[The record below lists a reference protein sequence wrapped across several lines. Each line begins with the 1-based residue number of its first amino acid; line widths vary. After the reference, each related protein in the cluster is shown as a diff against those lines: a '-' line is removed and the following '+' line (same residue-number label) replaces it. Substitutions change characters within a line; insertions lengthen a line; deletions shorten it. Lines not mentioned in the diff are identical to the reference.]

1 MKKWLKK
8 LLIKDYESTGKP
20 EVRTRYGVTAG
31 VFGICSN
38 AVICALKLVVG
49 FLSGS
54 VTVIAD
60 AVNNL
65 SDAGSSAVTVAGFK
79 LASRPADR
87 EHPYGHARYEY
98 IGALVVAVIILIVGV
113 LLCKSSV
120 EKIVTPEEVSVDVWT
135 YVVLAA
141 SIVMKL
147 VQMWLYLDFAK
158 SISSG
163 ALKAAAADSRNDVI
177 ATGAVLVAAVIMD
190 VAGVNVDAYFGLAV
204 SLFIVMSSFKYILEA
219 ANPLIGTRPPEE
231 VVETLKD
238 TVLSYDGVIGMHD
251 LAVHSYGEGRYFAVA
266 HLEVPAKDDIM
277 FAHELADNIERDVRN
292 KLGIQLTLHIDP
304 IDNEDEETLALKERC
319 MKVVRS
325 FGEGFSLHDFRLVKG
340 MEHTNI
346 LFDVEVPFEHK
357 VALSDVEKKLEEEFA
372 GEEMKY
378 YFVLSRDV
386 E

>member
-1 MKKWLKK
+1 MEWLKK
-8 LLIKDYESTGKP
+8 LLIKDYKSVGRP
-20 EVRTRYGVTAG
+20 EVRTRYGVAAG

-38 AVICALKLVVG
+38 AVICALKLAVG
-49 FLSGS
+49 FVSGS

-204 SLFIVMSSFKYILEA
+204 SLFIVVSSFKYILEA
-219 ANPLIGTRPPEE
+219 ADPLIGTRPPEE
-231 VVETLKD
+231 VVKTLKD
-238 TVLSYDGVIGMHD
+238 KVLSYDGVIGMHD

-277 FAHELADNIERDVRN
+277 FAHELADNIERDV
-292 KLGIQLTLHIDP
+292 KAELGIQLTLHIDP

-319 MKVVRS
+319 MKVVKT

-378 YFVLSRDV
+378 YFVLSRDI

>member
-1 MKKWLKK
+1 MEWLKK
-8 LLIKDYESTGKP
+8 LLIKDYKSVGRP

-38 AVICALKLVVG
+38 AVICALKLAVG
-49 FLSGS
+49 FVSGS

-177 ATGAVLVAAVIMD
+177 ATGAVLVAAVITD

-204 SLFIVMSSFKYILEA
+204 SLFIVVSSFKYILEA
-219 ANPLIGTRPPEE
+219 ADPLIGTRPPEE
-231 VVETLKD
+231 VVKTLKD
-238 TVLSYDGVIGMHD
+238 KVLSYDGVIGMHD

-277 FAHELADNIERDVRN
+277 FAHELADNIERDV
-292 KLGIQLTLHIDP
+292 KAELGIQLTLHIDP

-319 MKVVRS
+319 MKVVRG

-378 YFVLSRDV
+378 YFVLSRDI

>member
-1 MKKWLKK
+1 MEWLKK
-8 LLIKDYESTGKP
+8 LLIKDYKSVGRP

-38 AVICALKLVVG
+38 AVICALKLAVG
-49 FLSGS
+49 FVSGS

-204 SLFIVMSSFKYILEA
+204 SLFIVVSSFKYILEA
-219 ANPLIGTRPPEE
+219 ADPLIGTRPPEE
-231 VVETLKD
+231 VVKTLKD
-238 TVLSYDGVIGMHD
+238 KVLSYDGVIGMHD

-277 FAHELADNIERDVRN
+277 FAHELADNIERDV
-292 KLGIQLTLHIDP
+292 KAELGIQLTLHIDP
-304 IDNEDEETLALKERC
+304 IDNEDAETLALKERC
-319 MKVVRS
+319 MKVVRG

-378 YFVLSRDV
+378 YFVLSRDI

>member
-1 MKKWLKK
+1 MEWLKK
-8 LLIKDYESTGKP
+8 LLIKDYKSVGRP

-38 AVICALKLVVG
+38 AVICALKLAVG
-49 FLSGS
+49 FVSGS

-204 SLFIVMSSFKYILEA
+204 SLFIVVSSFKYILEA
-219 ANPLIGTRPPEE
+219 ADPLIGTRPPEE
-231 VVETLKD
+231 VVKTLKD
-238 TVLSYDGVIGMHD
+238 KVLSYDGVIGMHD

-277 FAHELADNIERDVRN
+277 FAHELADNIERDV
-292 KLGIQLTLHIDP
+292 KEVLGIQLTLHIDP

-319 MKVVRS
+319 MKVVRG

-378 YFVLSRDV
+378 YFVLSRDI

>member
-1 MKKWLKK
+1 MEWLKK
-8 LLIKDYESTGKP
+8 LLIKDYKSVGRP
-20 EVRTRYGVTAG
+20 EVRTRYGVAAG

-38 AVICALKLVVG
+38 AVICALKLAVG
-49 FLSGS
+49 FVSGS

-204 SLFIVMSSFKYILEA
+204 SLFIVVSSFKYILEA
-219 ANPLIGTRPPEE
+219 ADPLIGTRPPEE
-231 VVETLKD
+231 VVKTLKD
-238 TVLSYDGVIGMHD
+238 KVLSYDGVIGMHD

-277 FAHELADNIERDVRN
+277 FAHELADNIERDV
-292 KLGIQLTLHIDP
+292 KKGLGIQLTLHIDP

-319 MKVVRS
+319 MKVVRG

-378 YFVLSRDV
+378 YFVLSRDI

>member
-1 MKKWLKK
+1 MEWLKK
-8 LLIKDYESTGKP
+8 LLIKDYKSVGRP

-38 AVICALKLVVG
+38 AVICALKLAVG
-49 FLSGS
+49 FVSGS

-204 SLFIVMSSFKYILEA
+204 SLFIVVSSFKYILEA
-219 ANPLIGTRPPEE
+219 ADPLIGTRE
-231 VVETLKD
+231 VVKTLKD
-238 TVLSYDGVIGMHD
+238 KVLSYDGVIGMHD

-277 FAHELADNIERDVRN
+277 FAHELADNIERDV
-292 KLGIQLTLHIDP
+292 KEELGIQLTLHIDP

-319 MKVVRS
+319 MKVVRG

-378 YFVLSRDV
+378 YFVLSRDI

>member
-1 MKKWLKK
+1 MEWLKK
-8 LLIKDYESTGKP
+8 LLIKDYKSVGRP

-38 AVICALKLVVG
+38 AVICALKLAVG
-49 FLSGS
+49 FVSGS

-204 SLFIVMSSFKYILEA
+204 SLFIVVSSFKYILEA
-219 ANPLIGTRPPEE
+219 ADPLIGTRPPEE
-231 VVETLKD
+231 VVKTLKD
-238 TVLSYDGVIGMHD
+238 KVLSYDGVIGMHD

-277 FAHELADNIERDVRN
+277 FAHELADNIERDVR
-292 KLGIQLTLHIDP
+292 KGLGIQLTLHIDP

-319 MKVVRS
+319 MKVVRG

-378 YFVLSRDV
+378 YFVLSRDI

>member
-1 MKKWLKK
+1 MEWLKK
-8 LLIKDYESTGKP
+8 LLIKDYKSVGRP

-38 AVICALKLVVG
+38 AVICALKLAVG
-49 FLSGS
+49 FVSGS

-177 ATGAVLVAAVIMD
+177 ATGAVLVAAVITD

-204 SLFIVMSSFKYILEA
+204 SLFIVVSSFKYILEA
-219 ANPLIGTRPPEE
+219 ADPLIGTRPPEE
-231 VVETLKD
+231 VVKTLKD
-238 TVLSYDGVIGMHD
+238 KVLSYDGVIGMHD

-277 FAHELADNIERDVRN
+277 FAHELADNIERDV
-292 KLGIQLTLHIDP
+292 KAELGIQLTLHIDP

-319 MKVVRS
+319 MKVVKA
-325 FGEGFSLHDFRLVKG
+325 FGDGFSLHDFRLVKG
-340 MEHTNI
+340 AEHTNV
-346 LFDVEVPFEHK
+346 LFDVEMPFEHK

-378 YFVLSRDV
+378 YFVLSRDI

>member
-1 MKKWLKK
+1 MEWLKK
-8 LLIKDYESTGKP
+8 LLIKDYKSVGRP

-38 AVICALKLVVG
+38 AVICALKLAVG
-49 FLSGS
+49 FVSGS

-135 YVVLAA
+135 YVFLAA
-141 SIVMKL
+141 AIVMKL

-163 ALKAAAADSRNDVI
+163 ALNAAAADSRNDVI

-204 SLFIVMSSFKYILEA
+204 SLFIVVSSFKYILEA
-219 ANPLIGTRPPEE
+219 ADPLIGTRPPEE
-231 VVETLKD
+231 VVKTLKD
-238 TVLSYDGVIGMHD
+238 KVLSYDGVIGMHD

-277 FAHELADNIERDVRN
+277 FAHELADNIERDV
-292 KLGIQLTLHIDP
+292 KAELGIQLTLHIDP

-319 MKVVRS
+319 MKVVRG

-378 YFVLSRDV
+378 YFVLSRDI

>member
-1 MKKWLKK
+1 MEWLKK
-8 LLIKDYESTGKP
+8 LLIKDYKSVGRP

-38 AVICALKLVVG
+38 AVICALKLAVG
-49 FLSGS
+49 FVSGS

-177 ATGAVLVAAVIMD
+177 ATGAVLVAAVVMD

-204 SLFIVMSSFKYILEA
+204 SLFIVVSSFKYILEA
-219 ANPLIGTRPPEE
+219 ADPLIGTRPPEE
-231 VVETLKD
+231 VVKTLKD
-238 TVLSYDGVIGMHD
+238 KVLSYDGVIGMHD

-277 FAHELADNIERDVRN
+277 FAHELADNIERDV
-292 KLGIQLTLHIDP
+292 KAELGIQLTLHIDP

-319 MKVVRS
+319 MKVVKT

-378 YFVLSRDV
+378 YFVLSRDI

>member
-1 MKKWLKK
+1 MEWLKK
-8 LLIKDYESTGKP
+8 LLIKDYKSVGRP

-38 AVICALKLVVG
+38 AVICALKLAVG
-49 FLSGS
+49 FVSGS

-204 SLFIVMSSFKYILEA
+204 SLFIVVSSFKYILEA
-219 ANPLIGTRPPEE
+219 ADPLIGTRPPEE
-231 VVETLKD
+231 VVKTLKD
-238 TVLSYDGVIGMHD
+238 KVLSYDGVIGMHD

-277 FAHELADNIERDVRN
+277 FAHELADNIERDV
-292 KLGIQLTLHIDP
+292 KEELGIQLTLHIDP
-304 IDNEDEETLALKERC
+304 IDNEDAETLALKERC
-319 MKVVRS
+319 MKVVKT

-378 YFVLSRDV
+378 YFVLSRDI

>member
-1 MKKWLKK
+1 MEWLKK
-8 LLIKDYESTGKP
+8 LLIKDYKSVGRP

-38 AVICALKLVVG
+38 AVICALKLAVG
-49 FLSGS
+49 FVSGS

-204 SLFIVMSSFKYILEA
+204 SLFIVVSSFKYILEA
-219 ANPLIGTRPPEE
+219 ADPLIGTRPPEE
-231 VVETLKD
+231 VVKTLKD
-238 TVLSYDGVIGMHD
+238 KVLSYDGVIGMHD

-277 FAHELADNIERDVRN
+277 FAHELADNIERDV
-292 KLGIQLTLHIDP
+292 KEELGIQLTLHIDP

-319 MKVVRS
+319 MKVVKT

-357 VALSDVEKKLEEEFA
+357 VSLSDVEKKLEEEFA
-372 GEEMKY
+372 REEMKY
-378 YFVLSRDV
+378 YFILSRDI

>member
-1 MKKWLKK
+1 MEWLKK
-8 LLIKDYESTGKP
+8 LLIKDYKSVGRP

-38 AVICALKLVVG
+38 AVICALKLAVG
-49 FLSGS
+49 FVSGS

-120 EKIVTPEEVSVDVWT
+120 EKIITPEEVSVDVWT

-204 SLFIVMSSFKYILEA
+204 SLFIVLSSFKYILEA

-231 VVETLKD
+231 VVKTLKD
-238 TVLSYDGVIGMHD
+238 KVLSYDGVIGMHD

-277 FAHELADNIERDVRN
+277 FAHELADNIERDV
-292 KLGIQLTLHIDP
+292 KEELGIQLTLHIDP

-319 MKVVRS
+319 MKVVKT

-346 LFDVEVPFEHK
+346 LFDVEVPFENK

-378 YFVLSRDV
+378 YFVLSRDI

>member
-1 MKKWLKK
+1 MKWFKRLFV
-8 LLIKDYESTGKP
+8 KDYKSTGDP
-20 EVRTRYGVTAG
+20 AVRTRYGVAAG

-49 FLSGS
+49 FIGGS

-120 EKIVTPEEVSVDVWT
+120 EKIVSPEPVTVDVWT
-135 YVVLAA
+135 YVVLSV
-141 SIVMKL
+141 SILMKL
-147 VQMWLYLDFAK
+147 VQMALYLDFAK

-177 ATGAVLVAAVIMD
+177 ATGAVLVAAIVMD
-190 VAGVNVDAYFGLAV
+190 TAGVNVDAYFGLAV
-204 SLFIVMSSFKYILEA
+204 SLFIVLSSFKYILEA

-231 VVETLKD
+231 VVDALKRKI
-238 TVLSYDGVIGMHD
+238 LSYDGVIGVHD

-266 HLEVPAKDDIM
+266 HLEVPARDDIM
-277 FAHELADNIERDVRN
+277 FAHELADNIEREV
-292 KLGIQLTLHIDP
+292 KEELGIQLTLHIDP
-304 IDNEDEETLALKERC
+304 IDNEDEETLRLKAKCAEVLKGMDERL
-319 MKVVRS
+319 
-325 FGEGFSLHDFRLVKG
+325 SLHDFRLVRG
-340 MEHTNI
+340 NTHTNLI
-346 LFDVEVPFEHK
+346 FDVEMPFESK
-357 VALSDVEKKLEEEFA
+357 LTLSDIEKELVGRFADEEK
-372 GEEMKY
+372 KY

>member
-1 MKKWLKK
+1 MEWLKK
-8 LLIKDYESTGKP
+8 LLIKDYKSVGRP
-20 EVRTRYGVTAG
+20 EVRTRYGVAAG

-38 AVICALKLVVG
+38 AVICALKLAVG
-49 FLSGS
+49 FVSGS

-120 EKIVTPEEVSVDVWT
+120 EKIITPEEVSVDVWT

-204 SLFIVMSSFKYILEA
+204 SLFIVLSSFKYILEA

-231 VVETLKD
+231 VVKTLKD
-238 TVLSYDGVIGMHD
+238 KVLSYDGVIGMHD

-277 FAHELADNIERDVRN
+277 FAHELADNIERDV
-292 KLGIQLTLHIDP
+292 KEELGIQLTLHIDP

-319 MKVVRS
+319 MKVVRG

-346 LFDVEVPFEHK
+346 LFDVEVPFENK

-378 YFVLSRDV
+378 YFVLSRDI

>member
-1 MKKWLKK
+1 M
-8 LLIKDYESTGKP
+8 
-20 EVRTRYGVTAG
+20 
-31 VFGICSN
+31 
-38 AVICALKLVVG
+38 
-49 FLSGS
+49 
-54 VTVIAD
+54 
-60 AVNNL
+60 
-65 SDAGSSAVTVAGFK
+65 
-79 LASRPADR
+79 
-87 EHPYGHARYEY
+87 
-98 IGALVVAVIILIVGV
+98 IILIVGV

-177 ATGAVLVAAVIMD
+177 ATGAVLVAAIIMD

-204 SLFIVMSSFKYILEA
+204 SLFIVVSSFKYILEA

-277 FAHELADNIERDVRN
+277 FAHELADNIERDVRD

-304 IDNEDEETLALKERC
+304 IDNEDEETLAIKERC

-357 VALSDVEKKLEEEFA
+357 IALSDVEKKLEEEFE

>member
-1 MKKWLKK
+1 MEWLKK
-8 LLIKDYESTGKP
+8 LLIKDYKSVGRP
-20 EVRTRYGVTAG
+20 EVRTRYGVAAG

-38 AVICALKLVVG
+38 AVICALKLAVG
-49 FLSGS
+49 FVSGS

-120 EKIVTPEEVSVDVWT
+120 EKIITPEEVSVDVWT

-204 SLFIVMSSFKYILEA
+204 SLFIVLSSFKYILEA

-231 VVETLKD
+231 VVKTLKD
-238 TVLSYDGVIGMHD
+238 KVLSYDGVIGMHD

-277 FAHELADNIERDVRN
+277 FAHELADNIERDV
-292 KLGIQLTLHIDP
+292 KEELGIQLTLHIDP

-319 MKVVRS
+319 MKVVRG

-346 LFDVEVPFEHK
+346 LFDVEVPFENK

-372 GEEMKY
+372 REEMKY
-378 YFVLSRDV
+378 YFVLSRDI

>member
-1 MKKWLKK
+1 MKWLKK

-177 ATGAVLVAAVIMD
+177 ATGAVLVAAIIMD

-204 SLFIVMSSFKYILEA
+204 SLFIVVSSFKYILEA

-277 FAHELADNIERDVRN
+277 FAHELADNIERDVRD

-304 IDNEDEETLALKERC
+304 IDNEDEETLAIKERC

>member
-1 MKKWLKK
+1 MKWLKK
-8 LLIKDYESTGKP
+8 LLIKDYKSVGRP

-38 AVICALKLVVG
+38 AVICALKLAVG
-49 FLSGS
+49 FVSGS

-204 SLFIVMSSFKYILEA
+204 SLFIVVSSFKYILEA
-219 ANPLIGTRPPEE
+219 ADPLIGTRPPEE
-231 VVETLKD
+231 VVKTLKD
-238 TVLSYDGVIGMHD
+238 KVLSYDGVIGMHD

-277 FAHELADNIERDVRN
+277 FAHELADNIERDV
-292 KLGIQLTLHIDP
+292 KEVLGIQLTLHIDP

-319 MKVVRS
+319 MKVVKT

-378 YFVLSRDV
+378 YFVLSRDI

>member
-1 MKKWLKK
+1 MKWLKK

-177 ATGAVLVAAVIMD
+177 ATGAVLVAAIIMD

-204 SLFIVMSSFKYILEA
+204 SLFIVVSSFKYILEA

-231 VVETLKD
+231 VVDTLKE

-277 FAHELADNIERDVRN
+277 FAHELADNIERDVRD

-304 IDNEDEETLALKERC
+304 IDNEDEETLAIKERC

>member
-1 MKKWLKK
+1 MEWLKK
-8 LLIKDYESTGKP
+8 LLIKDYKSVGRP

-38 AVICALKLVVG
+38 AVICALKLAVG
-49 FLSGS
+49 FVSGS

-204 SLFIVMSSFKYILEA
+204 SLFIVVSSFKYILEA
-219 ANPLIGTRPPEE
+219 ADPLIGTRPPKE
-231 VVETLKD
+231 VVKTLKD
-238 TVLSYDGVIGMHD
+238 KVLSYDGVIGMHD

-277 FAHELADNIERDVRN
+277 FAHELADNIERDV
-292 KLGIQLTLHIDP
+292 KAELGIQLTLHIDP

-319 MKVVRS
+319 MKVVRG

-378 YFVLSRDV
+378 YFVLSRDI

>member
-1 MKKWLKK
+1 MEWLKK
-8 LLIKDYESTGKP
+8 LLIKDYKSVGRP
-20 EVRTRYGVTAG
+20 EVRTRYGVAAG

-38 AVICALKLVVG
+38 AVICALKLAVG
-49 FLSGS
+49 FVSGS

-120 EKIVTPEEVSVDVWT
+120 EKIITPEEVSVDVWT

-204 SLFIVMSSFKYILEA
+204 SLFIVLSSFKYILEA

-231 VVETLKD
+231 VVKTLKD
-238 TVLSYDGVIGMHD
+238 KVLSYDGVIGMHD

-277 FAHELADNIERDVRN
+277 FAHELADNIERDV
-292 KLGIQLTLHIDP
+292 KEELGIQLTLHIDP

-319 MKVVRS
+319 MKVVRG

-346 LFDVEVPFEHK
+346 LFDVEVPFENK

-372 GEEMKY
+372 GDEMKY
-378 YFVLSRDV
+378 YFVLSRDI

>member
-1 MKKWLKK
+1 MEWLKK
-8 LLIKDYESTGKP
+8 LLIKDYKSVGRP

-38 AVICALKLVVG
+38 AVICALKLAVG
-49 FLSGS
+49 FVSGS

-204 SLFIVMSSFKYILEA
+204 SLFIVVSSFKYILEA
-219 ANPLIGTRPPEE
+219 ADPLIGTRPPEE
-231 VVETLKD
+231 VVKTLKD
-238 TVLSYDGVIGMHD
+238 KVLSYDGVIGMHD

-277 FAHELADNIERDVRN
+277 FAHELADNIERDV
-292 KLGIQLTLHIDP
+292 KKELGIQLTLHIDP

-319 MKVVRS
+319 MKVVRG

-372 GEEMKY
+372 GEEIKY
-378 YFVLSRDV
+378 YFVLSRDI

>member
-1 MKKWLKK
+1 MEWLKK
-8 LLIKDYESTGKP
+8 LLIKDYKSVGRP

-38 AVICALKLVVG
+38 AVICALKLAVG
-49 FLSGS
+49 FVSGS

-120 EKIVTPEEVSVDVWT
+120 EKIITPEEVSVDVWT

-204 SLFIVMSSFKYILEA
+204 SLFIVVSSFKYILEA
-219 ANPLIGTRPPEE
+219 ADPLIGTRPPEE
-231 VVETLKD
+231 VVKTLKD
-238 TVLSYDGVIGMHD
+238 KVLSYDGVIGMHD

-277 FAHELADNIERDVRN
+277 FAHELADNIERDV
-292 KLGIQLTLHIDP
+292 KKGLGIQLTLHIDP

-319 MKVVRS
+319 MKVVRG

-378 YFVLSRDV
+378 YFVLSRDI

>member
-1 MKKWLKK
+1 MEWLKK
-8 LLIKDYESTGKP
+8 LLIKDYKSVGRP

-38 AVICALKLVVG
+38 AVICALKLAVG
-49 FLSGS
+49 FVSGS

-120 EKIVTPEEVSVDVWT
+120 EKIITPEEVSVDVWT

-204 SLFIVMSSFKYILEA
+204 SLFIVVSSFKYILEA
-219 ANPLIGTRPPEE
+219 ADPLIGTRPPEE
-231 VVETLKD
+231 VVKTLKD
-238 TVLSYDGVIGMHD
+238 KVLSYDGVIGMHD

-277 FAHELADNIERDVRN
+277 FAHELADNIERDV
-292 KLGIQLTLHIDP
+292 KEELGIQLTLHIDP
-304 IDNEDEETLALKERC
+304 IDNEDEETLTLKERC
-319 MKVVRS
+319 MKVVRG

-378 YFVLSRDV
+378 YFVLSRDI

>member
-1 MKKWLKK
+1 MEWLKK
-8 LLIKDYESTGKP
+8 LLIKDYKSVGRP

-38 AVICALKLVVG
+38 AVICALKLAVG
-49 FLSGS
+49 FVSGS

-204 SLFIVMSSFKYILEA
+204 SLFIVLSSFKYILEA
-219 ANPLIGTRPPEE
+219 ADPLIGTRPPEE
-231 VVETLKD
+231 VVKTLKD
-238 TVLSYDGVIGMHD
+238 KVLSYDGVIGMHD

-277 FAHELADNIERDVRN
+277 FAHELADNIERDV
-292 KLGIQLTLHIDP
+292 KEELGIQLTLHIDP

-319 MKVVRS
+319 MKVVRG
-325 FGEGFSLHDFRLVKG
+325 FGDGFSLHDFRLVKG

-346 LFDVEVPFEHK
+346 LFDVEVPFENK

-372 GEEMKY
+372 GDEMKY

>member
-1 MKKWLKK
+1 MEWLKK
-8 LLIKDYESTGKP
+8 LLIKDYKSVGRP

-38 AVICALKLVVG
+38 AVICALKLAVG
-49 FLSGS
+49 FVSGS

-204 SLFIVMSSFKYILEA
+204 SLFIVVSSFKYILEA
-219 ANPLIGTRPPEE
+219 ADPLIGTRPPEE
-231 VVETLKD
+231 VVKTLKD
-238 TVLSYDGVIGMHD
+238 KVLSYDGVIGMHD

-266 HLEVPAKDDIM
+266 HLEVPAKDDII
-277 FAHELADNIERDVRN
+277 FAHELADNIERDV
-292 KLGIQLTLHIDP
+292 KEELGIQLTLHIDP

-319 MKVVRS
+319 MKVVKT
-325 FGEGFSLHDFRLVKG
+325 FGDGFSLHDFRLVKG

-346 LFDVEVPFEHK
+346 LFDVEVPFENK

-372 GEEMKY
+372 GDEMKY

>member
-1 MKKWLKK
+1 MKWFKRLFV
-8 LLIKDYESTGKP
+8 KDYESTGDP
-20 EVRTRYGVTAG
+20 AVRTRYGVAAG

-49 FLSGS
+49 FIGGS

-120 EKIVTPEEVSVDVWT
+120 EKIVSPEPVTVDVWT
-135 YVVLAA
+135 YVVLSV
-141 SIVMKL
+141 SILMKL
-147 VQMWLYLDFAK
+147 VQMALYLDFAK

-177 ATGAVLVAAVIMD
+177 ATGAVLVAAIVMD
-190 VAGVNVDAYFGLAV
+190 TAGVNVDAYFGLAV
-204 SLFIVMSSFKYILEA
+204 SLFIVLSSFKYILEA

-231 VVETLKD
+231 VVDALKRKI
-238 TVLSYDGVIGMHD
+238 LSYDGVIGMHD

-266 HLEVPAKDDIM
+266 HLEVPARDDIM
-277 FAHELADNIERDVRN
+277 FAHELADNIEREV
-292 KLGIQLTLHIDP
+292 KEEFGIQLTLHIDP
-304 IDNEDEETLALKERC
+304 IDNEDEETLRLKAKCAEVLKGMDER
-319 MKVVRS
+319 
-325 FGEGFSLHDFRLVKG
+325 FSLHDFRLVRG
-340 MEHTNI
+340 NTHTNLI
-346 LFDVEVPFEHK
+346 FDVGMPFESK
-357 VALSDVEKKLEEEFA
+357 LTLSDIEKELAGRFADEEK
-372 GEEMKY
+372 KY

>member
-1 MKKWLKK
+1 MEWLKK
-8 LLIKDYESTGKP
+8 LLIKDYKSVGRP

-38 AVICALKLVVG
+38 AVICALKLAVG
-49 FLSGS
+49 FVSGS

-204 SLFIVMSSFKYILEA
+204 SLFIVVSSFKYILEA
-219 ANPLIGTRPPEE
+219 ADPLIGTRPPEE
-231 VVETLKD
+231 VVKTLKD
-238 TVLSYDGVIGMHD
+238 KVLSYDGVIGMHD

-277 FAHELADNIERDVRN
+277 FAHELADNIERDV
-292 KLGIQLTLHIDP
+292 KAELGIQLTLHIDP

-319 MKVVRS
+319 MKVVRG

-372 GEEMKY
+372 GEDMKY
-378 YFVLSRDV
+378 YFVLSRDI

>member
-1 MKKWLKK
+1 MKWLKK

-177 ATGAVLVAAVIMD
+177 ATGAVLVAAIIMD

-204 SLFIVMSSFKYILEA
+204 SLFIVVSSFKYILEA

-266 HLEVPAKDDIM
+266 HLEVPAKDDLM
-277 FAHELADNIERDVRN
+277 FAHELADNIERDVRD

-304 IDNEDEETLALKERC
+304 IDNEDEETLAIKERC

-357 VALSDVEKKLEEEFA
+357 IALSDVEKKLEEEFA

>member
-1 MKKWLKK
+1 MKWLKK

-120 EKIVTPEEVSVDVWT
+120 EKIVAPEEVSVDVWT

-177 ATGAVLVAAVIMD
+177 ATGAVLVAAIIMD

-204 SLFIVMSSFKYILEA
+204 SLFIVVSSFKYILEA

-231 VVETLKD
+231 VVKTLKD

-277 FAHELADNIERDVRN
+277 FAHELADNIERDVRD

-325 FGEGFSLHDFRLVKG
+325 FGEGFSMHDFRLVKG

>member
-1 MKKWLKK
+1 MEWLKK
-8 LLIKDYESTGKP
+8 LLIKDYKSVGRP

-38 AVICALKLVVG
+38 AVICALKLAVG
-49 FLSGS
+49 FVSGS

-204 SLFIVMSSFKYILEA
+204 SLFIVVSSFKYILEA
-219 ANPLIGTRPPEE
+219 ADPLIGTRPPEE
-231 VVETLKD
+231 VVKTLKD
-238 TVLSYDGVIGMHD
+238 KVLSYDGVIGMHD

-277 FAHELADNIERDVRN
+277 FAHELADNIERDVN
-292 KLGIQLTLHIDP
+292 EELGIQLTLHIDP

-319 MKVVRS
+319 MKVVRG

-378 YFVLSRDV
+378 YFVLSRDI

>member
-1 MKKWLKK
+1 MEWLKK
-8 LLIKDYESTGKP
+8 LLIKDYKSVGRP

-38 AVICALKLVVG
+38 AVICALKLAVG
-49 FLSGS
+49 FVSGS

-190 VAGVNVDAYFGLAV
+190 VAGVNVDAYFGIAV
-204 SLFIVMSSFKYILEA
+204 SLFIVVSSFKYILEA
-219 ANPLIGTRPPEE
+219 ADPLIGTRPPEE
-231 VVETLKD
+231 VVKTLKD
-238 TVLSYDGVIGMHD
+238 KVLSYDGVIGMHD

-277 FAHELADNIERDVRN
+277 FAHELADNIERDV
-292 KLGIQLTLHIDP
+292 KAELGIQLTLHIDP

-319 MKVVRS
+319 MKVVRG

-378 YFVLSRDV
+378 YFVLSRDI

>member
-1 MKKWLKK
+1 MEWLKK
-8 LLIKDYESTGKP
+8 LLIKDYKSVGRP

-38 AVICALKLVVG
+38 AVICALKLAVG
-49 FLSGS
+49 FVSGS

-120 EKIVTPEEVSVDVWT
+120 EKIITPEEVSVDVWT

-204 SLFIVMSSFKYILEA
+204 SLFIVLSSFKYILEA
-219 ANPLIGTRPPEE
+219 ADPLIGTRPPEE
-231 VVETLKD
+231 VVNTLKD
-238 TVLSYDGVIGMHD
+238 KVLSYDGVIGMHD

-277 FAHELADNIERDVRN
+277 FAHELADNIERDV
-292 KLGIQLTLHIDP
+292 KKGLGIQLTLHIDP

-319 MKVVRS
+319 MKVVRG

-378 YFVLSRDV
+378 YFVLSRDI

>member
-1 MKKWLKK
+1 MKWLKK

-177 ATGAVLVAAVIMD
+177 ATSAVLVAAVIMD

-204 SLFIVMSSFKYILEA
+204 SLFIVVSSFKYILEA

-277 FAHELADNIERDVRN
+277 FAHELADNIERDVRD

-304 IDNEDEETLALKERC
+304 IDNEDEETLAIKERC

>member
-1 MKKWLKK
+1 MEWLKK
-8 LLIKDYESTGKP
+8 LLIKDYKSVGRP

-38 AVICALKLVVG
+38 AVICALKLAVG
-49 FLSGS
+49 FVSGS

-98 IGALVVAVIILIVGV
+98 IGALVVAVIVLIVGV

-204 SLFIVMSSFKYILEA
+204 SLFIVVSSFKYILEA
-219 ANPLIGTRPPEE
+219 ADPLIGTRPPEE
-231 VVETLKD
+231 VVKTLKD
-238 TVLSYDGVIGMHD
+238 KVLSYDGVIGMHD

-277 FAHELADNIERDVRN
+277 FAHELADNIERDV
-292 KLGIQLTLHIDP
+292 KAELGIQLTLHIDP

-319 MKVVRS
+319 MKVVKT

-378 YFVLSRDV
+378 YFILSRDI

>member
-1 MKKWLKK
+1 MEWLKK
-8 LLIKDYESTGKP
+8 LLIKDYKSVGRP

-38 AVICALKLVVG
+38 AVICALKLAVG
-49 FLSGS
+49 FVSGS

-120 EKIVTPEEVSVDVWT
+120 EKIVTPEEVSVDFWT

-204 SLFIVMSSFKYILEA
+204 SLFIVVSSFKYILEA
-219 ANPLIGTRPPEE
+219 ADPLIGTRPPEE
-231 VVETLKD
+231 VVKTLKD
-238 TVLSYDGVIGMHD
+238 KVLSYDGVIGMHD

-277 FAHELADNIERDVRN
+277 FAHELADNIERDV
-292 KLGIQLTLHIDP
+292 KEELGIQLTLHIDP

-319 MKVVRS
+319 MKVVRG

-378 YFVLSRDV
+378 YFVLSRDI

>member
-1 MKKWLKK
+1 MKWLKK

-177 ATGAVLVAAVIMD
+177 ATSAVLVAAVIMD

-204 SLFIVMSSFKYILEA
+204 SLFIVVSSFKYILEA

-231 VVETLKD
+231 VVDTLKD

-277 FAHELADNIERDVRN
+277 FAHELADNIERDVRD

-319 MKVVRS
+319 MKVVRG

>member
-1 MKKWLKK
+1 MEWLKK
-8 LLIKDYESTGKP
+8 LLIKDYKSVGRP

-38 AVICALKLVVG
+38 AVICALKLAVG
-49 FLSGS
+49 FVSGS

-158 SISSG
+158 SISWG

-177 ATGAVLVAAVIMD
+177 ATGAVLVAAVITD

-204 SLFIVMSSFKYILEA
+204 SLFIVVSSFKYILEA
-219 ANPLIGTRPPEE
+219 ADPLIGTRPPEE
-231 VVETLKD
+231 VVKTLKD
-238 TVLSYDGVIGMHD
+238 KVLSYDGVIGMHD

-277 FAHELADNIERDVRN
+277 FAHELADNIERDV
-292 KLGIQLTLHIDP
+292 KKGLGIQLTLHIDP

-319 MKVVRS
+319 MKVVRG

-378 YFVLSRDV
+378 YFVLSRDI